1 LRVKIKEMRMKV
13 TAVQTGDLSF
23 EIDQFGHKYTVD
35 TTKEHGGNDS
45 GPSPKALLL
54 GGLLG
59 CSGMDVASILK
70 KMHVEY
76 DELSMSAEADQT
88 EEHPKVYKNISVEYL
103 IRGRDDLDIEKIK
116 RAVELS
122 MTKYCG
128 VSAMLRKNSPINYKI
143 FLNERLIHEE

>member
-1 LRVKIKEMRMKV
+1 MKI
-13 TAVQTGDLSF
+13 TAKQTGDLSF

-54 GGLLG
+54 GALMG

-70 KMHVEY
+70 KMHVDYE
-76 DELSMSAEADQT
+76 DFTMSADATQT
-88 EEHPKVYKNISVEYL
+88 EEHPKVYKEIFLEYYFK
-103 IRGRDDLDIEKIK
+103 GRDDLDTEKIN

-128 VSAMLRKNSPINYKI
+128 VSAMLRKNSPIHYKT
-143 FLNERLIHEE
+143 FLNGRMIHEE

>member
-1 LRVKIKEMRMKV
+1 MKV
-13 TAVQTGDLSF
+13 KAIQTGDLSF
-23 EIDQFGHKYTVD
+23 EIDQFGHKYTLD
-35 TTKEHGGNDS
+35 TKKEFGGTDK

-76 DELSMSAEADQT
+76 DELLMTAEAEQT
-88 EEHPKVYKNISVEYL
+88 EDHPKVYKDIFLEYL
-103 IRGRDDLDIEKIK
+103 IKGKDDLDIEKIK

-128 VSAMLRKNSPINYKI
+128 VSAMLRKNSPIHYKI
-143 FLNERLIHEE
+143 FLNQRLIHEERSE

>member
-1 LRVKIKEMRMKV
+1 MMMKV
-13 TAVQTGDLSF
+13 KAIQTGDLSF

-35 TTKEHGGNDS
+35 TKKEHGGNDS

-70 KMHVEY
+70 KMHIEY
-76 DELSMSAEADQT
+76 DEFSMTVEADQT
-88 EEHPKVYKNISVEYL
+88 KEHPMVYKDINLEYIIKGSPDLNI
-103 IRGRDDLDIEKIK
+103 DKIK

-122 MTKYCG
+122 MTTYCG
-128 VSAMLRKNSPINYKI
+128 VSAMLRKNSDIHYKI

>member
-1 LRVKIKEMRMKV
+1 MTVKVKAI
-13 TAVQTGDLSF
+13 QTGDLSF

-35 TTKEHGGNDS
+35 TKKEFGGNDS

-76 DELSMSAEADQT
+76 DELTMTAESEQT
-88 EEHPKVYKNISVEYL
+88 KDHPMVYKDIFVEYH
-103 IRGRDDLDIEKIK
+103 IKGKDDLDLEKIK
-116 RAVELS
+116 RSVELS

-128 VSAMLRKNSPINYKI
+128 VSAMLSKNSPIHYKI
-143 FLNERLIHEE
+143 FLNERLIHEERAK

>member
-1 LRVKIKEMRMKV
+1 MKV
-13 TAVQTGDLSF
+13 KAVQTGDLSF

-35 TTKEHGGNDS
+35 VPVEGGGTDK
-45 GPSPKALLL
+45 GPTPKALLL

-70 KMHVEY
+70 KMRVEY
-76 DELSMSAEADQT
+76 DELSMTADAEQT
-88 EEHPKVYKNISVEYL
+88 EDHPKVYKDIFVEYFFK
-103 IRGRDDLDIEKIK
+103 GKDDLDITKIK

-128 VSAMLRKNSPINYKI
+128 VSAMLSKNSPIHYKI
-143 FLNERLIHEE
+143 FLNERLIHEERHA